1 MLKPNQKSQS
11 SKKNQ
16 VEKMFDSIS
25 FEYDLL
31 NGIMTFNNH
40 KRWKKNILNIAKK
53 LKPKN
58 ALDIATG
65 TADIAI
71 NLGSIADC
79 KVTGVDISE
88 KMLNVGREKISK
100 MKLSESVSLET
111 GDAENLNFKDNHFDL
126 VTIGFG
132 VRNFQDLQ
140 KRIGRKTVSKK
151 LQEDIP
157 IFLMAYDLLELNGQ
171 DLREKPLWER
181 QEKLDVLLKKFKS
194 SDCPLLLSKVYRFKN
209 WKAVRLEREQA
220 NKKRSEGLMIK
231 HKEAPY
237 GVGRQK
243 GSWWKW
249 KSDPKSIDAVLTY
262 AMRGHG
268 RRTNLYTDY
277 TFALWEKGELV
288 TFAKAYSGMTD
299 IEIKKLIYLF
309 FTIKNQQRI
318 HILFHE

>member
-1 MLKPNQKSQS
+1 MLKPNQKSES

-71 NLGSIADC
+71 NLGSISDC

-111 GDAENLNFKDNHFDL
+111 GDAENLNFKDN
-126 VTIGFG
+126 
-132 VRNFQDLQ
+132 
-140 KRIGRKTVSKK
+140 
-151 LQEDIP
+151 
-157 IFLMAYDLLELNGQ
+157 
-171 DLREKPLWER
+171 
-181 QEKLDVLLKKFKS
+181 
-194 SDCPLLLSKVYRFKN
+194 
-209 WKAVRLEREQA
+209 
-220 NKKRSEGLMIK
+220 
-231 HKEAPY
+231 
-237 GVGRQK
+237 
-243 GSWWKW
+243 
-249 KSDPKSIDAVLTY
+249 
-262 AMRGHG
+262 
-268 RRTNLYTDY
+268 
-277 TFALWEKGELV
+277 
-288 TFAKAYSGMTD
+288 
-299 IEIKKLIYLF
+299 
-309 FTIKNQQRI
+309 
-318 HILFHE
+318 